1 MFFKYDLSLFPIV
14 LIKFNHLEMNDAN
27 FDEFLDSWEH
37 LYTFKKNFVLL
48 FDTTNMSVPSIKYC
62 FKMSFFIKK
71 IRNYN
76 PQYLN
81 KSIIIVKNK
90 KISNLLELIFYL
102 QPPVAPIHITEDN
115 MNDVLN
121 TIDMEN
127 ILSEDILKINIIN
140 VIKPNKP
147 FLPFL

>member
-1 MFFKYDLSLFPIV
+1 
-14 LIKFNHLEMNDAN
+14 MNDAN
-27 FDEFLDSWEH
+27 FDEFLDKWEQ
-37 LYTFKKNFVLL
+37 LYTLKKKFILL

-71 IRNYN
+71 IRHYN

-81 KSIIIVKNK
+81 KSIIIVRNK
-90 KISNLLELIFYL
+90 KISNLLEFIFYL
-102 QPPVAPIHITEDN
+102 QPPVAPIYITEDK
-115 MNDVLN
+115 MTDILN
-121 TIDMEN
+121 TIDKN
-127 ILSEDILKINIIN
+127 DILTGDNILKINIVN